1 MGDRTNIFLSKGIH
15 KTNNVNRF
23 NSLLK
28 RNMMEDNDVDG
39 ADMDFPS
46 DSGDYGEEDNA
57 VIQNEENSRKQN
69 VNDDGYQNVVS
80 QWMFSPEELKTKVY
94 QLASISQRGKYM
106 TTSQRSEINQ
116 YIKELENQNPTAFP
130 ADDALLIGKWQLVYS
145 SDDATRSS
153 PFFWAFKNL
162 VGNKQIS
169 QNIFS
174 ITDSIPFKDVG
185 MAIQDLTLDTLVSE
199 VDITIGR
206 TTKKNGSSREGGDL
220 VLPSLQSTMTTTST
234 YVPINDKTIEL
245 TVGKT
250 QIKKSTL
257 QALIPFLPFDDLIF
271 PVEDVFNQLKP
282 YSSVVRLNINY
293 LDDDIRIRRTEDR
306 EVFVFTRL

>member
-1 MGDRTNIFLSKGIH
+1 
-15 KTNNVNRF
+15 
-23 NSLLK
+23 
-28 RNMMEDNDVDG
+28 MMLYYWE
-39 ADMDFPS
+39 
-46 DSGDYGEEDNA
+46 SGN
-57 VIQNEENSRKQN
+57 
-69 VNDDGYQNVVS
+69 
-80 QWMFSPEELKTKVY
+80 F
-94 QLASISQRGKYM
+94 
-106 TTSQRSEINQ
+106 
-116 YIKELENQNPTAFP
+116 
-130 ADDALLIGKWQLVYS
+130 YS

-153 PFFWAFKNL
+153 PFFWAIKNL
-162 VGNKQIS
+162 IDNKEIS

-174 ITDSIPFKDVG
+174 LTDSIPFKDVG
-185 MAIQDLTLDTLVSE
+185 MSIQDITVDSIVSE

-206 TTKKNGSSREGGDL
+206 TTKKNGSSRSGGTL
-220 VLPSLQSTMTTTST
+220 ALPSFQSTMTTTSS
-234 YVPINDKTIEL
+234 YVAINDKTIEL

-293 LDDDIRIRRTEDR
+293 LDDDIRICRTEDR